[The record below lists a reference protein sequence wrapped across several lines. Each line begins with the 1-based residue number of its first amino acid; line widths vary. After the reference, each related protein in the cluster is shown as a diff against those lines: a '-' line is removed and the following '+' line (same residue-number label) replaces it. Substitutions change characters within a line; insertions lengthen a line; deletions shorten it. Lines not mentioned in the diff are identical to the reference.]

1 MLSTKCHSARVLHE
15 WGREAAIGET
25 SENLKAA
32 VDMYPG
38 MAKTAR
44 EEDFNDIAD

>member
-1 MLSTKCHSARVLHE
+1 VLLVG
-15 WGREAAIGET
+15 GRYAAIGET

-32 VDMYPG
+32 VAGEIHEYTDMYPG